1 MPYVGSV
8 LKEVMVV
15 RVGSLNGCRGCRVI
29 GEVHMAAKFEE
40 RVVKCAKCGIMRCGD
55 KFQSFI

>member
-1 MPYVGSV
+1 M
-8 LKEVMVV
+8 
-15 RVGSLNGCRGCRVI
+15 I